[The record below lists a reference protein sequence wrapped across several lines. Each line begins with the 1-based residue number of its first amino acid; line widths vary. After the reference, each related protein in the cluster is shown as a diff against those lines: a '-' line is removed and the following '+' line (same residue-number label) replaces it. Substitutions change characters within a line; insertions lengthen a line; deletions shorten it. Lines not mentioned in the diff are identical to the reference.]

1 MARPTVIRDADILEA
16 ARAVF
21 LERGALAT
29 SAEVAQRAGI
39 SEGSVFKRF
48 RTKAE
53 LFRAAMGLS
62 ADDMPTAFASLPE
75 QAGQG
80 SIEDNL
86 VAALLGAIAHADR
99 TFPIMTMSLANPKL
113 SLGIPEE
120 LDVPDAP
127 PLRAQR
133 VIASY
138 LEREIEAGR
147 LSRIDVGVTARA
159 IFGAITGY
167 VLSEALSAR
176 HGGSSIEREHFVRSY
191 VAVLLHGALPREPVS
206 PSRGV
211 GPAPAPSLQRVPLR
225 KGARAASRLPT
236 TQTSQRSKPR

>member
-62 ADDMPTAFASLPE
+62 PDDVPNVFAGLPAR
-75 QAGQG
+75 AGEG
-80 SIEDNL
+80 DIAENLAAAMLAAIE
-86 VAALLGAIAHADR
+86 HADR
-99 TFPIMTMSLANPKL
+99 TFPIITMSLANPKL

-120 LDVPDAP
+120 LDVPDP
-127 PLRAQR
+127 PPMRAQL

-138 LEREIEAGR
+138 LEREVELGR
-147 LSRIDVGVTARA
+147 LAPIDVAVLARA
-159 IFGAITGY
+159 LFGGITGY
-167 VLSEALSAR
+167 VLSEALAAR
-176 HGGSSIEREHFVRSY
+176 HGGVSIERERFVRSY
-191 VAVLLHGALPREPVS
+191 VRVLLEGALPRE
-206 PSRGV
+206 V
-211 GPAPAPSLQRVPLR
+211 GTTPEL
-225 KGARAASRLPT
+225 RAARGPRSRKA
-236 TQTSQRSKPR
+236 RSASSE